1 MTREEFMAHLEAIS
15 GGGET
20 DRVFGAMNELK
31 SFYGEYEAKTAP
43 ENVVVEGKTAIQ
55 WKDEALAA
63 QAAMLEQND
72 AWKKKFHDTF
82 FSSASEV
89 KEEVKADVK
98 RDGTVQTFAQ
108 LFERKE
114 G

>member
-1 MTREEFMAHLEAIS
+1 MTREEFMAHLEAVS

-20 DRVFGAMNELK
+20 DKVFGAMNELK

-72 AWKKKFHDTF
+72 AWKKRFHDTF
-82 FSSASEV
+82 FSGASEV

>member
-20 DRVFGAMNELK
+20 DKVFGAMNELK

-72 AWKKKFHDTF
+72 AWRKKFHDTF
-82 FSSASEV
+82 FSGASEV

>member
-1 MTREEFMAHLEAIS
+1 MTRDEFMAHLEAIS

-20 DRVFGAMNELK
+20 DKVFGAMNELK

-82 FSSASEV
+82 FSGASEV

>member
-1 MTREEFMAHLEAIS
+1 MTREDFMAHLETIS

-20 DRVFGAMNELK
+20 EKVFGAMNELK
-31 SFYGEYEAKTAP
+31 SFYGEYETKPAP
-43 ENVVVEGKTAIQ
+43 EDVVIEGKTAIQ

-63 QAAMLEQND
+63 QAAMIEQND
-72 AWKKKFHDTF
+72 TWKKKFHDTF
-82 FSSASEV
+82 FSGAAEV

>member
-1 MTREEFMAHLEAIS
+1 MTREDFMARLETIS
-15 GGGET
+15 GGGEP
-20 DRVFGAMNELK
+20 DKVFGAMNEIK
-31 SFYGEYEAKTAP
+31 SFYDEYETK
-43 ENVVVEGKTAIQ
+43 VEGKTAIQ

-82 FSSASEV
+82 FSGASEV

>member
-1 MTREEFMAHLEAIS
+1 MTREEFMSHLEAIS

-20 DRVFGAMNELK
+20 DKVFGAMNELK

-82 FSSASEV
+82 FSGASEV

-98 RDGTVQTFAQ
+98 RDCTVQTFAQ

-114 G
+114 D

>member
-1 MTREEFMAHLEAIS
+1 MTHEEFMAHLETIS
-15 GGGET
+15 GGGEP
-20 DRVFGAMNELK
+20 DKVFGAMNELK

-82 FSSASEV
+82 FSGASEV

>member
-20 DRVFGAMNELK
+20 DKVFSAMNELK

-82 FSSASEV
+82 FSGASEV

>member
-1 MTREEFMAHLEAIS
+1 MTREEFMEHLEAIS

-20 DRVFGAMNELK
+20 DKVFGAMNELK

-72 AWKKKFHDTF
+72 TWKKKFHDTF
-82 FSSASEV
+82 FSGASEV

>member
-1 MTREEFMAHLEAIS
+1 MTREEFMAHLEAVS

-20 DRVFGAMNELK
+20 DKVFGAMNELK

-82 FSSASEV
+82 FSGASEV

>member
-1 MTREEFMAHLEAIS
+1 MTREEFMARIEAIS

-20 DRVFGAMNELK
+20 DKVFGAMNELK

-82 FSSASEV
+82 FSGASEV

-98 RDGTVQTFAQ
+98 RDGTVQTFEQ

>member
-1 MTREEFMAHLEAIS
+1 MTRDEFMAHLETIS

-20 DRVFGAMNELK
+20 ETVFGAMNEMK
-31 SFYGEYEAKTAP
+31 SFYDDFEKRAAP
-43 ENVVVEGKTAIQ
+43 EDVVVEGKTAIQ
-55 WKDEALAA
+55 WKEEAETA
-63 QAAMLEQND
+63 QAAMVEQND

-82 FSSASEV
+82 FSGASEV
-89 KEEVKADVK
+89 KEEATKDVK

>member
-20 DRVFGAMNELK
+20 DKVFGAMNEMK

-43 ENVVVEGKTAIQ
+43 ENVVVEGKTAVQ
-55 WKDEALAA
+55 WKDEALTA

-82 FSSASEV
+82 FSGASEV
-89 KEEVKADVK
+89 KEEGKADVK

>member
-1 MTREEFMAHLEAIS
+1 MTREEYMAHLEAIS

-20 DRVFGAMNELK
+20 DKVFGAMNELK

-82 FSSASEV
+82 FSGASEV

>member
-20 DRVFGAMNELK
+20 DKVFGAMNELK

-72 AWKKKFHDTF
+72 AWKKRFHDTF
-82 FSSASEV
+82 FSGASEV

>member
-20 DRVFGAMNELK
+20 DKVFGAMNELK

-72 AWKKKFHDTF
+72 TWKKKFHDTF
-82 FSSASEV
+82 FSGASEV

>member
-1 MTREEFMAHLEAIS
+1 MTREEFMAHLEVIS

-20 DRVFGAMNELK
+20 DKVFGAMNELK

-82 FSSASEV
+82 FSGASEV
-89 KEEVKADVK
+89 KEEAKADVK

>member
-1 MTREEFMAHLEAIS
+1 MTREEFMARLETIS
-15 GGGET
+15 GGGEP
-20 DRVFGAMNELK
+20 DKVFGAMNEIK
-31 SFYGEYEAKTAP
+31 SFYDEYEAKADP
-43 ENVVVEGKTAIQ
+43 ENVVIEGKTAIQ
-55 WKDEALAA
+55 WKDEALAT

-72 AWKKKFHDTF
+72 TWKKKFHETF
-82 FSSASEV
+82 FSGATEV
-89 KEEVKADVK
+89 KEEVKDDVK

>member
-20 DRVFGAMNELK
+20 DKMFGAMNELK

-82 FSSASEV
+82 FSGASEV

>member
-1 MTREEFMAHLEAIS
+1 MTREDFMARLETIS
-15 GGGET
+15 GGGEP
-20 DRVFGAMNELK
+20 DKVFGAMNEIK
-31 SFYGEYEAKTAP
+31 SFYDEYETKAAP
-43 ENVVVEGKTAIQ
+43 EDVVIEGKTAIQ

-72 AWKKKFHDTF
+72 TWKKKFHDTF
-82 FSSASEV
+82 FSGAAEV
-89 KEEVKADVK
+89 KEEVKTDVK

>member
-20 DRVFGAMNELK
+20 DKVFGAMNELK

-82 FSSASEV
+82 FSGASEV
-89 KEEVKADVK
+89 KEEAKADVK

>member
-1 MTREEFMAHLEAIS
+1 MSKE
-15 GGGET
+15 
-20 DRVFGAMNELK
+20 
-31 SFYGEYEAKTAP
+31 
-43 ENVVVEGKTAIQ
+43 

-82 FSSASEV
+82 FSGAAEV
-89 KEEVKADVK
+89 KEEVKTDVK

>member
-1 MTREEFMAHLEAIS
+1 MTREDFMARLETIS
-15 GGGET
+15 SGGET
-20 DRVFGAMNELK
+20 EKVFDAMNEIK
-31 SFYGEYEAKTAP
+31 SFYDEYETQTAP

-82 FSSASEV
+82 FSGAAEV
-89 KEEVKADVK
+89 KEEVKTDVK